1 MTVAEILR
9 PEDVVLDL
17 VSTTAEAAIAETAA
31 VLKDD
36 ARVLDWNAFYVG
48 LCGAAT
54 CLPITADF
62 AICIPHVRTDH
73 LSELVMSVGRAPA
86 GILFPGCAVPVRY
99 CFCIGVQHALAADY
113 LRIVGMLERI
123 VKIPQGEA
131 RLRAAETGT
140 EFVEVLLALEAQL

>member
-9 PEDVVLDL
+9 AEDVVLDL

-36 ARVLDWNAFYVG
+36 ARVLDWNAFYIG

-54 CLPITADF
+54 CLPISDEL
-62 AICIPHVRTDH
+62 AICIPHIRTDH
-73 LSELVMSVGRAPA
+73 LSALVMSVGRSAA

-113 LRIVGMLERI
+113 LRIIGMLERI
-123 VKIPQGEA
+123 MKIPANEAELRNASTQEEFVDLLGNFEA
-131 RLRAAETGT
+131 RL
-140 EFVEVLLALEAQL
+140 